1 MADNQETP
9 VVKKER
15 KFFISNTITLII
27 VLVAMLL
34 FFSFTSSFFLS
45 TYNLVSMLSNLSF
58 MGIVAAVLTMVLIS
72 GEIDFSIGGN
82 IGLTSIIAAILIR
95 SEVNGWIIV
104 LLCLLLGCAIGIFNG
119 FLVTVVGVNSIIA
132 TIGTMSVWRGLAY
145 TFSDGQS
152 IMAMDPVI
160 DFLGRGKV
168 FKIPFPIILF
178 VIIFAICYV
187 VMNLSKWGRK
197 IYAIGV
203 NPMASYLS
211 GINVKQV
218 KFLTFFFSGIAAAL
232 GGLILAS
239 LSGVGMPQH
248 GEGLELT
255 IISAI
260 LLGGTAL
267 GGGRGQISGTL
278 VGILILSVL
287 YNGLTMLNVYYYH
300 VQIAQGAVLVAVVAT
315 YEVRQKRLQE

>member
-1 MADNQETP
+1 MAENQETP
-9 VVKKER
+9 VRKKEK
-15 KFFISNTITLII
+15 KFFLSNTITLFI
-27 VLVAMLL
+27 VLIAMLV
-34 FFSFTSSFFLS
+34 FFSLTSKSFLS

-58 MGIVAAVLTMVLIS
+58 YGIVAAVLTMVLIS

-82 IGLTSIIAAILIR
+82 IGLTSIIAAILIE
-95 SEVNGWIIV
+95 SGVNGWLVII
-104 LLCLLLGCAIGIFNG
+104 LCLLLGAAIGVFNG
-119 FLVTVVGVNSIIA
+119 FLVTIIGVNSIIA
-132 TIGTMSVWRGLAY
+132 TVGTMSVWRGLAY

-152 IMAMDPVI
+152 IMAMTPVI
-160 DFLGRGKV
+160 DFLGRGRV
-168 FKIPFPIILF
+168 WNIPFPIILF
-178 VIIFAICYV
+178 IIIFAVCYV
-187 VMNLSKWGRK
+187 VMNHSKWGRK

-203 NPMASYLS
+203 NPMASFLS

-218 KFLTFFFSGIAAAL
+218 KFLTFLFSGIAAAL

-255 IISAI
+255 IVSAI

-267 GGGRGQISGTL
+267 GGGRGQILGTL
-278 VGILILSVL
+278 VGVLIISVL
-287 YNGLTMLNVYYYH
+287 YNGLTMLNVYYYY